1 MAKGL
6 KGLGDAKDLLG
17 KVKQMQDDLAR
28 AQEDLANE
36 TVEASAG
43 GGAVAVTMTGTQE
56 CTRISIAPEL
66 LKEEDLSLIEDLILL
81 ALNQALQDSRMLAAR
96 KLGSF
101 TDDLNLP
108 GGMG

>member
-1 MAKGL
+1 MAKGM

-17 KVKQMQDDLAR
+17 KVKQMQEDLAQ

-43 GGAVAVTMTGTQE
+43 GGAVKIIMNGTQE
-56 CTRISIAPEL
+56 CLGISIDPEL
-66 LKEEDLSLIEDLILL
+66 ITEGDVSMIQDLVLL
-81 ALNQALQDSRMLAAR
+81 AVNQALQDSRMLAAR

-101 TDDLNLP
+101 TGDLNIP
-108 GGMG
+108 GVTG